1 MQLLFLDISKGCDFS
16 AETLIST
23 DLKVK
28 TASFDISAD
37 PQLINIF
44 LFLPLPITSLISD
57 IDISGRLDQI
67 IDLHLRLS
75 HILVTYLT
83 SLLASPRSFP
93 VEDATA
99 RIKSRFL
106 PDVNR
111 HSRLIMSLGVLEA
124 SALSSVCEVIG
135 RNTSVTLT

>member
-28 TASFDISAD
+28 TASLDISAD
-37 PQLINIF
+37 PQLINIS
-44 LFLPLPITSLISD
+44 SLISD

-111 HSRLIMSLGVLEA
+111 HNRLIISLGVLEA

-135 RNTSVTLT
+135 RNT